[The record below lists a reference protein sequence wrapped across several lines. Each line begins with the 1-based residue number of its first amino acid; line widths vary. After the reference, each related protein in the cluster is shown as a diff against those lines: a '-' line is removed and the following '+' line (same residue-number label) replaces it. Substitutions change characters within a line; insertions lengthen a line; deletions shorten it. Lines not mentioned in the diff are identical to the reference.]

1 MAVFKIKSTPR
12 LQVLNAG
19 TPTAASYLDA
29 LRSVNIAFAL
39 CKQEKEIL
47 SKMQDDMPVL
57 LLEPEYNEAFL
68 KSFTK
73 LLKEKEEPV
82 FILSSDLRWKEQA
95 QKDICYY
102 LPADTH
108 PLELA
113 RLLVEKLN
121 LPSVSNKPAYAFS
134 FFQF

>member
-1 MAVFKIKSTPR
+1 MAVFKLKSAPR
-12 LQVLNAG
+12 LYVLHAG
-19 TPTAASYLDA
+19 IPATAAYLEA
-29 LRSVNIAFAL
+29 LRSVNIAFAR

-47 SKMQDDMPVL
+47 SKMQEDMPVL
-57 LLEPEYNEAFL
+57 LLEPEYNEVFQ
-68 KSFTK
+68 KSVTK
-73 LLKEKEEPV
+73 LLKEKEEPI
-82 FILSSDLRWKEQA
+82 FILSSDLRWKEQT

-121 LPSVSNKPAYAFS
+121 LPSDSNKPAYAFS

>member
-1 MAVFKIKSTPR
+1 MAIWSIKSSLR
-12 LQVLNAG
+12 LQVL
-19 TPTAASYLDA
+19 SYRQSTGDA
-29 LRSVNIAFAL
+29 FLEEMRVVGIPFAV
-39 CKQEKEIL
+39 CSNEKGL
-47 SKMQDDMPVL
+47 LLKMQKDMPLL
-57 LLEPEYNEAFL
+57 LLEPAYGEAY
-68 KSFTK
+68 TK
-73 LLKEKEEPV
+73 EFSKMLADKDEPV
-82 FILSSDLRWKEQA
+82 FILSSDLRWKDLA

-121 LPSVSNKPAYAFS
+121 LPAVSNKPAYAFS

>member
-1 MAVFKIKSTPR
+1 MAIWSIKSSLR
-12 LQVLNAG
+12 LQVL
-19 TPTAASYLDA
+19 SYRQSTGDA
-29 LRSVNIAFAL
+29 FLEEMRVVGIPFSVCSN
-39 CKQEKEIL
+39 EKGL
-47 SKMQDDMPVL
+47 LLKMQKDMPLL
-57 LLEPEYNEAFL
+57 LLEPAYGEAY
-68 KSFTK
+68 TK
-73 LLKEKEEPV
+73 EFSKMLADKDEPV
-82 FILSSDLRWKEQA
+82 FILSSDLRWKDLA

-121 LPSVSNKPAYAFS
+121 LPAVPNKSSYAFS